1 MSHAIIISHHES
13 SFLGSTF
20 EIDNESNDPF
30 VIVYESLLGKSH
42 TISHTYDDVTDTSL
56 WHHSFTP
63 PTFTKGYIIKEPFSA
78 HYYIKDSRL
87 RNFLYLGQY
96 YVMLPNSGADR
107 LTQIAQIP
115 GRNGQLLYGNND
127 GMVLNPNSRNQLGN
141 RLQTVSP
148 IVSIK
153 SSI

>member
-1 MSHAIIISHHES
+1 
-13 SFLGSTF
+13 
-20 EIDNESNDPF
+20 
-30 VIVYESLLGKSH
+30 
-42 TISHTYDDVTDTSL
+42 
-56 WHHSFTP
+56 
-63 PTFTKGYIIKEPFSA
+63 
-78 HYYIKDSRL
+78 
-87 RNFLYLGQY
+87 
-96 YVMLPNSGADR
+96 MLPNSGADR

-153 SSI
+153 SSIGKVIDDLQTFETYQKSTYHLPNNFLTYQLTKCSMTHIIHICTMQDTVPYFICTVLYYIMLVI

>member
-1 MSHAIIISHHES
+1 MPECRYGSICIG
-13 SFLGSTF
+13 GST
-20 EIDNESNDPF
+20 
-30 VIVYESLLGKSH
+30 
-42 TISHTYDDVTDTSL
+42 
-56 WHHSFTP
+56 
-63 PTFTKGYIIKEPFSA
+63 
-78 HYYIKDSRL
+78 L

-153 SSI
+153 SSISCDR